1 MPDADNRSQHTL
13 EALQHIREHDPEKK
27 HIASQLKR
35 LPLFLDLAPE
45 EIEFLSQ
52 RMRSYRAERGDIVF
66 VEGQR
71 SGYLCVIIE
80 GGLDIVKDSGKGK
93 SRKINTVDA
102 GKLIGEMS
110 MIDGLPHSATAVA
123 NSRVLLDTLTETDLE
138 QLVRENPVL
147 GAKIYRIIA
156 RLLSQRMR
164 RINDVLVDF
173 LD

>member
-1 MPDADNRSQHTL
+1 MSDAGSKARDTL
-13 EALQHIREHDPEKK
+13 DALVHIRDHDPEKK

-35 LPLFLDLAPE
+35 LPLFLDLSPE
-45 EIEFLSQ
+45 EIEILAQ

-66 VEGQR
+66 IEGQR

-123 NSRVLLDTLTETDLE
+123 NSRVLLDTLTEPELE
-138 QLVRENPVL
+138 ALVEENPVL

-164 RINDVLVDF
+164 RVNDVLVDF